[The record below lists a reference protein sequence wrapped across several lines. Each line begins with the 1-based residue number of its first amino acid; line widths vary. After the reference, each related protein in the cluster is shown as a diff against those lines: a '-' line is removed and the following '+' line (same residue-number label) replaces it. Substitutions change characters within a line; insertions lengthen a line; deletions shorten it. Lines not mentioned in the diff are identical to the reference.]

1 MAVSFWH
8 LFVALVL
15 VACGENRASLS
26 DAIAKTDLV
35 IRHVN
40 VVDVVGGSVVPD
52 QLIAIKNGR
61 FTAVMNDP
69 ASWQA
74 GPGVRVIDGTG
85 TYAMPG
91 LWDMHVHVCWSD
103 TNATL
108 LLPALLRHGIT
119 GVRDMGGDL
128 HTANSFKQLVTA
140 DPTLGPDIM
149 ACGPILDGDPPVF
162 PDFTLPLNSSSDV
175 EAVIDSLVANGADFI
190 KVYSLLEGPVSLR
203 IADHCRMRGVPFAG
217 HLSELLDP
225 ERAIA
230 SGQRSV
236 EHLNRLDDLWN
247 ADPVRLD
254 SIASLMVENFAWSC
268 PTLVVYD
275 RKARAHEPSLR
286 DTALDALV
294 PGLQGE
300 WQQWHLSRTG
310 RYASAHA
317 HDSLRRSFER
327 QLALVKH
334 MHERGVPLL
343 AGSDLSGQ
351 AFVYPGI
358 GLHEELELLVQA
370 GLATSE
376 ALRTATIRPAEF
388 FGTQKEHG
396 SIAAGKQADLLLL
409 TADPLLSIRNTRT
422 IRTVVH
428 RGSVIELP

>member
-1 MAVSFWH
+1 MRYLPLAAVFA
-8 LFVALVL
+8 AL
-15 VACGENRASLS
+15 ACCGPGGTALEL
-26 DAIAKTDLV
+26 DAPDLV

-40 VVDVVGGSVVPD
+40 VVDVESGRVVPD

-61 FTAVMNDP
+61 FTAVMADT
-69 ASWQA
+69 AFWK
-74 GPGVRVIDGTG
+74 PGSDVRVIDGTG
-85 TYAMPG
+85 KYAMPG

-108 LLPALLRHGIT
+108 LLPALLQHGIT

-128 HTANSFKQLVTA
+128 RMAKAFKQRVQA
-140 DPTLGPDIM
+140 DPRLGPDIM

-175 EAVIDSLVANGADFI
+175 AAVIDSLVANDADFI
-190 KVYSLLEGPVSLR
+190 KVYSLLDGPEFQR
-203 IADHCRMRGVPFAG
+203 IADHCAARGIPFAG
-217 HLSELLDP
+217 HLSELVDP
-225 ERAIA
+225 EHAIG

-236 EHLNRLDDLWN
+236 EHLNRLDELWN
-247 ADPVRLD
+247 TDPARLD
-254 SIASLMVENFAWSC
+254 SIASLMEMNAAWSC

-286 DTALDALV
+286 DTTRDALV

-300 WQQWHLSRTG
+300 WQQWHKSRTS

-327 QLALVKH
+327 QLALVRH
-334 MHERGVPLL
+334 MSERGVPLL

-376 ALRTATIRPAEF
+376 ALRAATIRPAEF
-388 FGTQKEHG
+388 FGTQEKHG
-396 SIAAGKQADLLLL
+396 SIAASKQADLLLL

-428 RGSVIELP
+428 RGAVIDLP

>member
-1 MAVSFWH
+1 MSMRYLLLAAV
-8 LFVALVL
+8 VAAL
-15 VACGENRASLS
+15 ACCRPGGTALEL
-26 DAIAKTDLV
+26 DAPDLV

-40 VVDVVGGSVVPD
+40 VVDVESGRVVPD

-61 FTAVMNDP
+61 FTAVMADP
-69 ASWQA
+69 IFWK
-74 GPGVRVIDGTG
+74 PGSDMRVIDGAG
-85 TYAMPG
+85 KYAMPG

-108 LLPALLRHGIT
+108 LMPALLRHGIT

-128 HTANSFKQLVTA
+128 HMANAFKQRVQA
-140 DPTLGPDIM
+140 DPRLGPDIM

-162 PDFTLPLNSSSDV
+162 TDFTLPLNGTSDV
-175 EAVIDSLVANGADFI
+175 AAVIDSLVANGADFI
-190 KVYSLLEGPVSLR
+190 KVYSLLDRPEFQR
-203 IADHCRMRGVPFAG
+203 IADHCTARGIPFAG
-217 HLSELLDP
+217 HLSELVDP
-225 ERAIA
+225 EHAIG

-236 EHLNRLDDLWN
+236 EHLNRLDELWN
-247 ADPVRLD
+247 TDPARLD
-254 SIASLMVENFAWSC
+254 SIASLMEMNAAWSC

-286 DTALDALV
+286 DTARDALV
-294 PGLQGE
+294 PGLQVE
-300 WQQWHLSRTG
+300 WQQWHKSRTG

-370 GLATSE
+370 GLTTSD
-376 ALRTATIRPAEF
+376 ALRAATIRPAEF
-388 FGTQKEHG
+388 FGTQAKYG

-422 IRTVVH
+422 IKTIVH
-428 RGSVIELP
+428 RGAVIDLP

>member
-1 MAVSFWH
+1 MAVKHH
-8 LFVALVL
+8 LVLAALVL
-15 VACGENRASLS
+15 VACGENPGRLI
-26 DAIAKTDLV
+26 DATAKPDLV

-40 VVDVVGGSVVPD
+40 VVDVVSGGVVPD
-52 QLIAIKNGR
+52 QLIAIKDGQ

-69 ASWQA
+69 ASWQP
-74 GPGVRVIDGTG
+74 GPDVRVIDGTG
-85 TYAMPG
+85 KYALPG

-128 HTANSFKQLVTA
+128 HMANAFKQRIKA
-140 DPTLGPDIM
+140 DPSLGPDIM
-149 ACGPILDGDPPVF
+149 ACGPIIDGDPPVF
-162 PDFTLPLNSSSDV
+162 PDFTLPLSSNSDV
-175 EAVIDSLVANGADFI
+175 AAVIDSLIANGADFI
-190 KVYSLLEGPVSLR
+190 KVYSLLDGPEFQR
-203 IADHCRMRGVPFAG
+203 IADHCTARGIPFAG
-217 HLSELLDP
+217 HLSELVDP
-225 ERAIA
+225 ARAIR

-236 EHLNRLDDLWN
+236 EHLNRLDELWN
-247 ADPVRLD
+247 ADPARLD
-254 SIASLMVENFAWSC
+254 SIASLMEVNAAWSC

-286 DTALDALV
+286 DTTLDALV

-300 WQQWHLSRTG
+300 WQQWHKSRTS

-317 HDSLRRSFER
+317 HDSLLRAFGR

-334 MHERGVPLL
+334 MHDRGVPVL
-343 AGSDLSGQ
+343 AGSDLCGQ

-376 ALRTATIRPAEF
+376 ALCAATIRPAEF
-388 FGTQKEHG
+388 FGTQEKHG

-409 TADPLLSIRNTRT
+409 TADPLLSIRNTRAIT
-422 IRTVVH
+422 TVVH
-428 RGSVIELP
+428 RGAVIDLP